1 MPSQSASS
9 ASPSDGSSARAGSS
23 VVKDLRTALW
33 HLRKGGVAQLRT
45 WSRRRRTASYGVGDG
60 LGSRDDQGRLTF
72 PAAKLPEGVRHLP
85 GLRAAVILDDFSMLA
100 WSYELETVA
109 VTPSAWREQLAQDPV
124 DLLLV
129 ESAWHGNKDAWQY
142 HLTGSKAPTEP
153 LRELVAHCR
162 EQGIPTVFW
171 NKEDPPHFEDFLPT
185 ARLFDQ
191 VFTTD
196 VTLLERYRE
205 ELGHDRIAV
214 LPFAAQS
221 AVHNPIRPR
230 HGHQARDVA
239 FAGMYFAHKFPERRE
254 QMDML
259 LGGALDASAAME
271 KDGGTGLEI
280 FSRFLGDDERYQ
292 FPGELAGRV
301 VGSLGYDRMLTAYKA
316 YKVFLNVNSVV
327 TSPSM
332 CARRIFEISASGT
345 PVVSAPSPA
354 IGDFFSDDEVPVATS
369 REDAKHLVRA
379 LVRSPELRDRTVH
392 LAQRR
397 IWHEHTYTH
406 RARQVLES
414 VGLGERASEV
424 AGRRG
429 LVGGAGLPTVSVLA
443 ATNRPGQLEHLVGQ
457 VGRQKGVQRQLLLVT
472 HGFEAD
478 PRIGEMARELGIRD
492 VVVMSAPS
500 EWTLGAC
507 LNAARERAD
516 GEVCS
521 KMDDDDLYGEM
532 YLHDLLR
539 AREFSG
545 ADVVGKHAH
554 YMHLVGADA
563 TLLRFPWMEHRF
575 SDRVMGPTITAGRD
589 VFAAHPFADVSRG
602 EDTGFLEAVAADGG
616 RIYSADR
623 FNFTQMRHGEA
634 GGHAWSVG
642 DRELL
647 ASADVAWFGRG
658 DAHVMI

>member
-1 MPSQSASS
+1 MPAQ
-9 ASPSDGSSARAGSS
+9 SPSSPLQT
-23 VVKDLRTALW
+23 LRTGLW
-33 HLRKGGVAQLRT
+33 HLRTGGFSQLRT
-45 WSRRRRTASYGVGDG
+45 WQRRRRTASYGIGDG
-60 LGSRDDQGRLTF
+60 IGSFDGEGRLSF
-72 PAAKLPEGVRHLP
+72 PPAKAPERAPHLP
-85 GLRAAVILDDFSMLA
+85 GLRVAVILDDFSMLA
-100 WSYELETVA
+100 WSYEFETVA
-109 VTPSAWREQLAQDPV
+109 VTPSAWRDQLAESPV

-142 HLTGSKAPTEP
+142 QLTGSKAPSES

-162 EQGIPTVFW
+162 EHGIPTVFW
-171 NKEDPPHFEDFLPT
+171 NKEDPPHFEDFLNT
-185 ARLFDQ
+185 AKLFDQ

-196 VTLLERYRE
+196 VTLLPRYRE
-205 ELGHDRIAV
+205 ELGHDRVEV

-221 AVHNPIRPR
+221 AVHNPIRPK
-230 HGHQARDVA
+230 HGHQERDVA

-259 LGGALDASAAME
+259 LGGALDASGRME
-271 KDGGTGLEI
+271 KGLEI

-292 FPGELAGRV
+292 FPGELADRV
-301 VGSLGYDRMLTAYKA
+301 VGSLSYDRMLTAYKA

-354 IGDFFSDDEVPVATS
+354 IGEFFTADEVPQVTS
-369 REDAKHLVRA
+369 REDAAHVVRA

-414 VGLGERASEV
+414 VDLGSRAGS
-424 AGRRG
+424 AG
-429 LVGGAGLPTVSVLA
+429 LVGGSGLPAVSVLA
-443 ATNRPGQLEHLVGQ
+443 ATNRPEQLDHLVAQ
-457 VGRQKGVQRQLLLVT
+457 VARQAGMERQLLLVT
-472 HGFEAD
+472 HGFAAPTGTAE
-478 PRIGEMARELGIRD
+478 RARELGIEN
-492 VVVMSAPS
+492 VVMLEAPGS
-500 EWTLGAC
+500 WSLGAC
-507 LNAARERAD
+507 LNAAVERAD
-516 GEVCS
+516 GGVCA
-521 KMDDDDLYGEM
+521 KMDDDDLYGEF

-554 YMHLVGADA
+554 YMYLAGTDA
-563 TLLRFPWMEHRF
+563 TLLRFPWMEHRYT
-575 SDRVMGPTITAGRD
+575 DRVMGPTITGGRD
-589 VFAAHPFADVSRG
+589 VFRAHPFEDVSRG
-602 EDTGFLEAVAADGG
+602 EDSAFLEAVSEGG
-616 RIYSADR
+616 GKIYSADR

-634 GGHAWSVG
+634 GGHAWSAS
-642 DRELL
+642 DRELM
-647 ASADVAWFGRG
+647 ASADVAWFGRN
-658 DAHVMI
+658 DTQVEV

>member
-1 MPSQSASS
+1 M
-9 ASPSDGSSARAGSS
+9 
-23 VVKDLRTALW
+23 
-33 HLRKGGVAQLRT
+33 
-45 WSRRRRTASYGVGDG
+45 
-60 LGSRDDQGRLTF
+60 
-72 PAAKLPEGVRHLP
+72 
-85 GLRAAVILDDFSMLA
+85 ILDDFSMLA
-100 WSYELETVA
+100 WSYEFETVA
-109 VTPSAWREQLAQDPV
+109 VTPGSWREQLAEEPV

-142 HLTGSKAPTEP
+142 QLTGSKAPSAP

-162 EQGIPTVFW
+162 EHGIPTAFW
-171 NKEDPPHFEDFLPT
+171 NKEDPPHFEDFLDT
-185 ARLFDQ
+185 AKLFDQ

-196 VTLLERYRE
+196 VTLLPRYRE

-221 AVHNPIRPR
+221 AVHNPIRPQ
-230 HGHQARDVA
+230 HGHQVRDVA

-259 LGGALDASAAME
+259 LGGALDASGRME
-271 KDGGTGLEI
+271 TGLEI

-292 FPGELAGRV
+292 FPGELADRV
-301 VGSLGYDRMLTAYKA
+301 VGSLSYDRMLTAYKA

-332 CARRIFEISASGT
+332 CARRIFEITASGT

-354 IGDFFSDDEVPVATS
+354 IEQFFTAEEVPQAAS
-369 REDAKHLVRA
+369 REDAAHLVRA

-406 RARQVLES
+406 RARQVLDA
-414 VGLGERASEV
+414 VDLGEK
-424 AGRRG
+424 AGSSG
-429 LVGGAGLPTVSVLA
+429 LAGGAGLPAVSIMA
-443 ATNRPGQLEHLVGQ
+443 ATNRPGQLDHLVDQ
-457 VGRQKGVQRQLLLVT
+457 VARQAGVERQLLLIT
-472 HGFEAD
+472 HGFESPTATAE
-478 PRIGEMARELGIRD
+478 RARELGVEN
-492 VVVMSAPS
+492 VVVLEAPS
-500 EWTLGAC
+500 SWSLGTC
-507 LNAARERAD
+507 LNAAVDRAD
-516 GEVCS
+516 GEVCA
-521 KMDDDDLYGEM
+521 KMDDDDLYGEF

-554 YMHLVGADA
+554 YMYLAGTDA

-575 SDRVMGPTITAGRD
+575 TDRVMGPTLTAGRD
-589 VFAAHPFADVSRG
+589 VFRSHPFEDRNRG
-602 EDTGFLEAVAADGG
+602 EDSAFLESVAQSEG

-623 FNFTQMRHGEA
+623 FNFTQMRHGDH
-634 GGHAWSVG
+634 GGHAWSVD

-647 ASADVAWFGRG
+647 STADVAWFGRNDG
-658 DAHVMI
+658 HVMI